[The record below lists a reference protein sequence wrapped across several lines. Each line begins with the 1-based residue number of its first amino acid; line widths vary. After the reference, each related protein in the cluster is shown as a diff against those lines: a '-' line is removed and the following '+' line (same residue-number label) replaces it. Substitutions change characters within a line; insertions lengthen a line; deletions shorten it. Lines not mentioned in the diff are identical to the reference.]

1 MQDAILCDE
10 FVDIMWYIPYHIYDD
25 IENHGNHMG
34 CYSEERRRLPS
45 SSVPRTIERTISAE
59 RNVSNMGKKFRETL
73 NEQLRDPEFK
83 AEWDALEPERQ
94 IVRAMLMGRERA
106 DLTQQQLAE
115 ATGIAQAD
123 ISRLENGTANP
134 SLRTLKRLASGMGMR
149 LKVDFVPM

>member
-1 MQDAILCDE
+1 
-10 FVDIMWYIPYHIYDD
+10 
-25 IENHGNHMG
+25 
-34 CYSEERRRLPS
+34 
-45 SSVPRTIERTISAE
+45 
-59 RNVSNMGKKFRETL
+59 MGKNFRETL

-94 IVRAMLMGRERA
+94 IVRTMLMGRERA

-134 SLRTLKRLASGMGMR
+134 SLRTLKRLASSMGMR

>member
-1 MQDAILCDE
+1 
-10 FVDIMWYIPYHIYDD
+10 
-25 IENHGNHMG
+25 
-34 CYSEERRRLPS
+34 
-45 SSVPRTIERTISAE
+45 
-59 RNVSNMGKKFRETL
+59 MGKNFRETP
-73 NEQLRDPEFK
+73 NEQLRVPEFK